1 MKKSLRIIIA
11 VCCLLAVSMVFNLVL
26 LLGYHNDG
34 LEDSI
39 ISEGQIEEY
48 VYVAVFSEDPMIK
61 LQDEKGLQMFAQ
73 EMGVKA
79 TLRAP
84 ESYDPVEQVRILE
97 EVIDSHP
104 AGIMVCGSDDK
115 LTPLINRA
123 IAEGIPTITVDA
135 DLPDSDRLASVG
147 SNWFNIGVRQ
157 GEAMMRLIGGK
168 GKVALLGMVGL
179 DNMKNGFAGFRSV
192 AESYDDVIVLG
203 EYDDMTNP
211 DEAKRIVL
219 QLIEDYP
226 DLAGI
231 AGFDSN
237 SGPGI
242 AAALKELG
250 LAGKIKVTC
259 VDIAPVHLQLV
270 RDGYVQKLIGQK
282 RELFIYYG
290 GKLLYDIN
298 HSELTITIEDRKN
311 GITNIPEYVDTG
323 LVEVDISNV
332 DDIIR

>member
-1 MKKSLRIIIA
+1 MKKRLWIIIA
-11 VCCLLAVSMVFNLVL
+11 VCLLAVSLVFNLVL
-26 LLGYHNDG
+26 LWRYHTDG
-34 LEDSI
+34 SENSI
-39 ISEGQIEEY
+39 ISEGQTEEY

-61 LQDEKGLQMFAQ
+61 LQDEKGLQEFAA

-84 ESYDPVEQVRILE
+84 ETYDPAEQVRILE

-104 AGIMVCGSDDK
+104 AGIMVCGSDDN

-147 SNWFNIGVRQ
+147 SDWFNIGVRQ

-168 GKVALLGMVGL
+168 GKVAMLGMVGSE
-179 DNMKNGFAGFRSV
+179 NMGDGFEGFRSV
-192 AESYDDVIVLG
+192 AENYDDVIVLG

-211 DEAKRIVL
+211 DEARRIVL
-219 QLIEDYP
+219 QLIEDHP

-242 AAALKELG
+242 AEAIKELG

-282 RELFIYYG
+282 RELFTYYG

-298 HSELTITIEDRKN
+298 HSNLTVTNEDEKN

-323 LVEVDISNV
+323 LVEVDITNV